1 MTKKHLL
8 SCAIAV
14 AALYA
19 YSFPVSAL
27 PKCPEGVWHN
37 CTASW
42 TYDNGNVYE
51 GDWINV
57 KGTGKGTYTYANGNV
72 YEGDFID
79 GKRTGRGTY
88 TYANGKIE
96 DGIFANNIFMD
107 TENMTAEN
115 KKEEMIDALREA
127 LKIKGTQSVIH
138 MESSECPPNG
148 VWDNCTGTWAFDS
161 EISYS
166 GEFKDGLPHGK
177 GTLTWDNGDQ
187 YIGEFIYSKI
197 TGKGSYEWANG
208 DHYFGYLNEGNKTGE
223 GILTISK

>member
-1 MTKKHLL
+1 
-8 SCAIAV
+8 
-14 AALYA
+14 
-19 YSFPVSAL
+19 
-27 PKCPEGVWHN
+27 
-37 CTASW
+37 
-42 TYDNGNVYE
+42 
-51 GDWINV
+51 
-57 KGTGKGTYTYANGNV
+57 
-72 YEGDFID
+72 
-79 GKRTGRGTY
+79 
-88 TYANGKIE
+88 
-96 DGIFANNIFMD
+96 
-107 TENMTAEN
+107 MTAEN

-138 MESSECPPNG
+138 MEPSECPPNG